1 MPRPRTQSREQL
13 VDSAMAVFWKSGYFA
28 TSMEDLVAATG
39 VSRGGI
45 YTDFGGKDAL
55 FLASLKAYR
64 ERFAAPAIAI
74 LRGDGTVPDGNLNK
88 SSVRDQH
95 KVMRSRTKD
104 ESDSPAP
111 LELKPSGID
120 AVEAYFDYFIELH
133 RFNGMPGP
141 GCFYGNVMVELES
154 HQTEIRQAIR
164 DHMQDLREGF
174 LVVLKE
180 EQREVGSDF
189 SASELESLAEFLA
202 TASQGLWSRAR
213 SLTDLA
219 DLISYKNTV
228 LALLRNYFRSSEA
241 N

>member
-1 MPRPRTQSREQL
+1 MRE
-13 VDSAMAVFWKSGYFA
+13 FWQRGYFA
-28 TSMEDLVAATG
+28 TSMENLVSATG
-39 VSRGGI
+39 VNRSGI

-74 LRGDGTVPDGNLNK
+74 LRGDGTAPGGKLNK
-88 SSVRDQH
+88 SSVRERQ
-95 KVMRSRTKD
+95 KVMRSRTKK
-104 ESDSPAP
+104 EADSPAP
-111 LELKPSGID
+111 VEPKSSGID

-164 DHMQDLREGF
+164 DHMQELREGF
-174 LVVLKE
+174 LVVLDE
-180 EQREVGSDF
+180 EQREVGSNF
-189 SASELESLAEFLA
+189 SVSELESLAEFLA

-213 SLTDLA
+213 SLTDVA

-228 LALLRNYFRSSEA
+228 LVLLRNYFRSSKA